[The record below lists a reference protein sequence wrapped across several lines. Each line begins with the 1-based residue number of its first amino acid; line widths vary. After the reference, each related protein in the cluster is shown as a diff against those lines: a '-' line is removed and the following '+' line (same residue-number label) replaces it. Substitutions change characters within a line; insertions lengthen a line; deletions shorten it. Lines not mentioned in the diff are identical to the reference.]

1 MIKSVT
7 VTNYLGETLKMELAR
22 PEESGFAITKIAGL
36 GPQKS
41 TINMTEISTSDG
53 GIINSSRR
61 SARNI
66 VLTLDFSFYSYKYN
80 SIEEA
85 RHDTYRYFPGG
96 YDLTLMIETDMRV
109 AKIEGRVEDNDPDIF
124 SQRETSMISII
135 CQDPNFYSAGEDGD
149 HSVVFSGIEKM
160 FEFPFENN
168 SLTEPLIEFGRI
180 ENKTEQVVVY
190 RGDAKI
196 GVTITIHAVGEAEM
210 ITIYNTGTRE
220 VMKIDTV
227 KLAELTGAGITSGDE
242 IVICTVRGKKGVTL
256 LRNGKETNIL
266 NCLGKPIQWFSLS
279 KGDNIFAYTAEYG
292 NGNLQF
298 KIENKIVYEGM

>member
-7 VTNYLGETLKMELAR
+7 VTNYLGEVLKMELAR
-22 PEESGFAITKIAGL
+22 PEESGFAITKIKGL

-53 GIINSSRR
+53 GTINSSRK

-66 VLTLDFSFYSYKYN
+66 ILTLDFSFYSYKYK

-85 RHDTYRYFPGG
+85 RHDTYKYFPGG
-96 YDLTLMIETDMRV
+96 YDLDLEIETDYRV
-109 AKIEGRVEDNDPDIF
+109 AKIRGRVEDNDPDIF
-124 SQRETSMISII
+124 SKNETAMISII
-135 CQDPNFYSAGEDGD
+135 CPDPNFYSAGEYGD
-149 HSVVFSGIEKM
+149 HTVVFSGVEKL

-168 SLTEPLIEFGRI
+168 SLTEPLIEFGCI
-180 ENKTEQVVVY
+180 ENKTEQVVAY
-190 RGDAKI
+190 HGDAKI

-220 VMKIDTV
+220 VMKIDTN
-227 KLAELTGAGITSGDE
+227 KLAEMTGSGITSGDE
-242 IVICTVRGKKGVTL
+242 IVICTVRNQKRVTL
-256 LRNGKETNIL
+256 LRNGKEMNIL

-279 KGDNIFAYTAEYG
+279 KGDNIFAYTAVG
-292 NGNLQF
+292 GSSNLQF
-298 KIENKIVYEGM
+298 KVENKTIYEGM